1 MSFSFKAGT
10 TLNVK
15 ITKAV
20 RRDAAKKT
28 LERLF
33 LRDEAISGP
42 IEAREANFIPL
53 PKRRGG
59 CIWTKRVNKTHPNL
73 VKGISAKMTA
83 TAQTLKDLNSVADF
97 IEVSAAK

>member
-10 TLNVK
+10 TINVK

-20 RRDAAKKT
+20 RRDAARKT

-33 LRDEAISGP
+33 MRDDKIAGP
-42 IEAREANFIPL
+42 IEAREANFIEL

-59 CIWTKRVNKTHPNL
+59 CIWTKRVNKTHPVL
-73 VKGISAKMTA
+73 VQGVSAKLTA
-83 TAQTLKDLNSVADF
+83 TAQTLKDLNSVSDLV
-97 IEVSAAK
+97 EVTAA